1 MADLAL
7 DTDALADFLAQYY
20 GDAGR
25 GTANFAPSDWLSQ
38 RAVTFINRILMDY
51 RSDESVSG
59 YVVASTF
66 AFLEIIRKW
75 DALIKDRIKPYQM
88 RAFLDSPPAWFLV
101 AAVDTALLPSYYRL
115 PASVEMEGGDIK
127 SIEWTDAIHA
137 ATALSRHE
145 PPHSRCY
152 LQTRDMRLVRIELI
166 AEHCV

>member
-7 DTDALADFLAQYY
+7 DTDALADFLAQYF
-20 GDAGR
+20 GVAGR
-25 GTANFAPSDWLSQ
+25 GTVNFAPSDWLSP
-38 RAVTFINRILMDY
+38 RAVSVINRILMDY

-59 YVVASTF
+59 FVVASTF

-75 DALIKDRIKPYQM
+75 DALIKDRVKPYQM
-88 RAFLDSPPAWFLV
+88 RAFLDDPPAWFLV
-101 AAVDTALLPSYYRL
+101 AAVEMSLLPSYYRL
-115 PASVEMEGGDIK
+115 PASVEMDNGDIK

-152 LQTRDMRLVRIELI
+152 FRTQDTRLVRIELI
-166 AEHCV
+166 ADHCV